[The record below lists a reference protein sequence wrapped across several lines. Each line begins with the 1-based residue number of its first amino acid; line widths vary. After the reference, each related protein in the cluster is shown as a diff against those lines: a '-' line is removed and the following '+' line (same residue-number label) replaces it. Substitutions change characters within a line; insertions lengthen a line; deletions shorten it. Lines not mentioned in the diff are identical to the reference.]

1 MSNYQNNHLTTSWG
15 APVGDNQN
23 SMTAGQRGPT
33 LIQDVHL
40 LEKLA
45 HFNRERVPE
54 RVVHAKGAGAHGYFE
69 VTNDVSKYTKAAF
82 LSEVGK
88 KTPMFIRFS
97 TVAGE
102 LGSADTVRDPR
113 GFAVKFYTEEGNYDI
128 VGNNTPVFFIRDAI
142 KFPDFIHTQKRNPQT
157 HLKDPNA
164 VWDFWSLSPESL
176 HQITILMS
184 DRGIPATLRHMHGFG
199 SHTFKW
205 TNAEGDGVWIKYHFK
220 TEQGVKNLAVDAAAK
235 IAGENPDY
243 HTEDLFNAIEAG
255 DFPAWKLYV
264 QIMPLE
270 DANTYRFDPFDVT
283 KVWSQKDFPLIEV
296 GRMVLNRNPENY
308 FAEVEQATFS
318 PGTLV
323 PGIDV
328 SPDKMLQG
336 RLFAYAD
343 AHRYRVGANHQHLPI
358 NRAKSE
364 VNSYQR
370 DGQMRFD
377 GNGGKSV
384 NYEPNSFG
392 GPTEVNEHKQASIPV
407 SGVAENVG
415 YDHHDHYTQAGD
427 LYRLMNEEERARL
440 VANIVGAMKP
450 VERDDIKLRQIGH
463 FYKAD
468 PEYGTR
474 IAQGLGLQV
483 PQEV

>member
-1 MSNYQNNHLTTSWG
+1 MSEKKNNLTTSWG
-15 APVGDNQN
+15 SPVGDNQN
-23 SMTAGQRGPT
+23 SMTAGGRGPT

-69 VTNDVSKYTKAAF
+69 VTNDLTRFTKADF

-88 KTPMFIRFS
+88 RTPMFIRFS

-113 GFAVKFYTEEGNYDI
+113 GFAVKFYTEEGNYDL

-142 KFPDFIHTQKRNPQT
+142 KFPDFIHTQKRDPQT
-157 HLKDPNA
+157 HLKNPTA

-176 HQITILMS
+176 HQVTILMS

-205 TNAEGDGVWIKYHFK
+205 VNEDGQAVWVKYHFK
-220 TEQGVKNLAVDAAAK
+220 TEQGIKNLDVNLAAK
-235 IAGENPDY
+235 LAGENPDY
-243 HTEDLFNAIEAG
+243 HTEDLFNAIDKG
-255 DFPAWKLYV
+255 DFPAWTLYV
-264 QIMPLE
+264 QIMPQE
-270 DANTYRFDPFDVT
+270 NANTYRFDPFDVT
-283 KVWSQKDFPLIEV
+283 KVWSQKDYPLIEV
-296 GRMVLNRNPENY
+296 GRMVLNKNPENY

-318 PGTLV
+318 PGAFV
-323 PGIDV
+323 PGIEA

-336 RLFAYAD
+336 RLFAYSD
-343 AHRYRVGANHQHLPI
+343 AHRYRVGSNHNLLPI
-358 NRAKSE
+358 NRPKSE
-364 VNSYQR
+364 VNNYQR

-377 GNGGKSV
+377 NNGGGSV
-384 NYEPNSFG
+384 YYEPNSFG
-392 GPTEVNEHKQASIPV
+392 GPKETPQNKPAAYEVTGYADS
-407 SGVAENVG
+407 VA
-415 YDHHDHYTQAGD
+415 YDHDDHYTQAGD
-427 LYRLMNEEERARL
+427 LYRLLSEEERARL
-440 VANIVGAMKP
+440 VQNIAGAMSGVQK
-450 VERDDIKLRQIGH
+450 EEIKLRQIQH

-468 PEYGTR
+468 PEYGQR
-474 IAQGLGLQV
+474 VAEALGLAVQ
-483 PQEV
+483 QEK